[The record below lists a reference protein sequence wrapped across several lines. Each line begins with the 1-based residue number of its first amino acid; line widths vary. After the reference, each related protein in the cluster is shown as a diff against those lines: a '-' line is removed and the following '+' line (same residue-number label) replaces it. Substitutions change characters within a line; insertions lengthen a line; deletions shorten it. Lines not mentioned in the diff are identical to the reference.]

1 MKKIGLCICLML
13 MLVACGKSEN
23 QSLNIN
29 FDKINELS
37 LLVKEACVNASDG
50 RVSFM
55 GIGDNL
61 IHDVINI
68 RADEANGAID
78 NDRDYT
84 SIYEYIKDDI
94 KNADLAFINQEI
106 ILGGEELGLSGYP
119 TFNTSQDLAPNLHDL
134 GFDLYNTATNHSLDR
149 GYQGIVNSS
158 NTWSQFDDICVAGT
172 YVSQEDRDTI
182 RVIEREGIKF
192 AFLAYTYGTNG
203 LIPTYDWEVAYF
215 DETAIRND
223 VEKAKQVADVIIVSA
238 HWGDENTHVANDF
251 QRTYA
256 QLFADLEVD
265 VVIGTHPH
273 VIQPIEYY
281 TGINGNSLPVIYSLG
296 NCVSGMI
303 EFRNMVEGMITFD
316 FVQDPN
322 TKEITIENLLW
333 TPLVDHY
340 ESNSVNF
347 YEDRHNFRIYKL
359 SDYSEELASKH
370 ALNLIGENVTL
381 ERLKQLTNQVID
393 ERYRV
398 N

>member
-1 MKKIGLCICLML
+1 ML
-13 MLVACGKSEN
+13 LYGCSNKEQTIQLNTNKLNELA
-23 QSLNIN
+23 LNI
-29 FDKINELS
+29 
-37 LLVKEACVNASDG
+37 VQCAKEANDG

-61 IHDVINI
+61 MHQVINI
-68 RADEANGAID
+68 RADEADGTVD
-78 NDRDYT
+78 SHYDYT

-106 ILGGEELGLSGYP
+106 ILGGRALGLSGYP
-119 TFNTSQDLAPNLHDL
+119 EFNTSEDLANDLVEL
-134 GFDLYNTATNHSLDR
+134 GFDMYNTATNHSLDR
-149 GYQGIVNSS
+149 RYQGIVNSS
-158 NTWSQFDDICVAGT
+158 NTWSQFDDIVVAGT

-182 RVIEREGIKF
+182 RIIEREGIKF

-203 LIPTYDWEVAYF
+203 INPTYGFEVAYF
-215 DETAIRND
+215 DESQIRND
-223 VEKAKQVADVIIVSA
+223 VEKAKGLADVIIVSA
-238 HWGDENTHVANDF
+238 HWGDENVHTANDF

-273 VIQPIEYY
+273 VIQPIEIYK
-281 TGINGNSLPVIYSLG
+281 GVNGNETPVIYSLG

-303 EFRNMVEGMITFD
+303 EFKNMVEGMISFD
-316 FVQDPN
+316 FVQDPV

-340 ESNSVNF
+340 ESNSTNF
-347 YEDRHNFRIYKL
+347 YDDRHNFRIYKL
-359 SDYSEELASKH
+359 SDYSEDLASKH